1 MVRLQL
7 TVHTF
12 FCLNQ
17 ECQQKIF
24 TERQLPIPSSTSLAR
39 AVVLLSSR
47 RIDQDERSDSSFITA
62 LQTPHPFM
70 VNFPTVSIPLCERTH
85 KSRCVIEECG
95 GKGKRETVVYLK
107 QVTRGLLL

>member
-7 TVHTF
+7 TVHKF

-62 LQTPHPFM
+62 LQTSPS
-70 VNFPTVSIPLCERTH
+70 FPGKFSPLVGTPVVKDPTGDIGH
-85 KSRCVIEECG
+85 WG
-95 GKGKRETVVYLK
+95 MAGKRQKGNGRVLETSYE
-107 QVTRGLLL
+107 R